1 MLLHELGR
9 DTWTV
14 LAIARSETECELKEV
29 LAQPDSNDLGA
40 RMLRFLV
47 LALPASGPPK
57 NEERS
62 KQLDA
67 GIYEFRMTPKRGP
80 ALRVLWMYD
89 EGRRVVCIHGY
100 WKTTQRTPPA
110 EIEKARR
117 SRSDY
122 LLAKRGN
129 LLEITCA
136 DWARAS

>member
-1 MLLHELGR
+1 MLLHEPGR

-40 RMLRFLV
+40 RMLRFLMR
-47 LALPASGPPK
+47 LPASGPPK
-57 NEERS
+57 NEEQS
-62 KQLDA
+62 KQLVT

-89 EGRRVVCIHGY
+89 EGRTIVCIHGY
-100 WKTTQRTPPA
+100 WKTTQRTPLA

-117 SRSDY
+117 LRSDY
-122 LLAKRGN
+122 LLAKRRN
-129 LLEITCA
+129 LLEIA
-136 DWARAS
+136 SVDWTRAP